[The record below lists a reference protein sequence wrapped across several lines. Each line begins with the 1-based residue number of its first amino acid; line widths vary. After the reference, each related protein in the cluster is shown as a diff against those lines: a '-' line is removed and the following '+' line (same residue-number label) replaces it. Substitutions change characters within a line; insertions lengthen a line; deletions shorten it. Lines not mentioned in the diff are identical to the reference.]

1 MRFAEWAL
9 NLLKRL
15 TVQSLLRLAF
25 QEEKGFTTQV
35 KTNKQK
41 NRVDGHGLK
50 NNIGSNYG
58 VYMGVSLLRVEYPV
72 TQKTLTP
79 M

>member
-50 NNIGSNYG
+50 NNIGSN
-58 VYMGVSLLRVEYPV
+58 
-72 TQKTLTP
+72 
-79 M
+79 